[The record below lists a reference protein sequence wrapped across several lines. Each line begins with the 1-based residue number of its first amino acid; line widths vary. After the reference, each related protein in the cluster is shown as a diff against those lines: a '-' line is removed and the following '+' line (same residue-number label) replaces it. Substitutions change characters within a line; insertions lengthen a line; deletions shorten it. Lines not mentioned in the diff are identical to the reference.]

1 MDFQFLF
8 IYFILIISCMCHNP
22 SSKQLALFLPV
33 SQKVWHKDVT
43 FAVMSLTSWTRGR
56 KWRELQKL
64 GGDLE
69 GDIKSEN
76 GTLIA
81 SLIVERKE
89 LENDSKTLIEV
100 SKSEGFRIHSLDSLG
115 PSQSGAKPD

>member
-1 MDFQFLF
+1 
-8 IYFILIISCMCHNP
+8 
-22 SSKQLALFLPV
+22 
-33 SQKVWHKDVT
+33 
-43 FAVMSLTSWTRGR
+43 
-56 KWRELQKL
+56 L

-100 SKSEGFRIHSLDSLG
+100 GKSEGFRIHSLDSLG